1 MFNRSMWKIARTK
14 LAWGAL
20 MLVTAL
26 SAHAGTTLVG
36 GGSTTVSIGYL
47 GPNAYSPTTLQFFG
61 TPGVNGIA
69 SGSLLGVYMAQPGN
83 PSVSYCETGDQAG
96 KDILAGRAI
105 SGSTYNVQNSCT
117 KSVSGLVTGFGASFP
132 EINRT
137 DLSQPN
143 FVASDSPLNTSDLTN
158 YQANH
163 GASAWPTQF
172 PAVASAIAIAFN
184 LEDNTGAQVNSWEVN
199 FSDTQLCEIF
209 SGLVTNWADI
219 NLASAF
225 TLPAGHMIL
234 PAPINVIYRSDG
246 SGGTF
251 GLSNHLSAICPK
263 VSTTSFGTYFQS
275 HFVQTSQN
283 FAGAGGM
290 VSGFFPVSG
299 GNQTLPTGW
308 AGFSGD
314 ESEASA
320 IESTVNSIGY
330 VSMPYALAMNPILP
344 FADVDGLS
352 PTANFGTSLAMRPS
366 NVVFNEVLS
375 TTNAANG
382 QPVPEA
388 ISNPPSTQCIALIPP
403 SQYAVASTGGAGGT
417 TTLLPPATYPIV
429 TVSYL
434 LGNAQGNAPADLVST
449 RNLVDA
455 PYNSTISSSVT
466 TMGPQTGTA
475 RLIVGKGIFL
485 WYAPGNCLN

>member
-1 MFNRSMWKIARTK
+1 MFNRNMWKIACAK
-14 LAWGAL
+14 LAWSAL
-20 MLVTAL
+20 MLAISI

-47 GPNAYSPTTLQFFG
+47 GLNASSPATLQFFG
-61 TPGVNGIA
+61 TSGVNGIA
-69 SGSLLGVYMAQPGN
+69 SGSLLGVYMAESGN

-96 KDILAGRAI
+96 KDILVGGPI
-105 SGSTYNVQNSCT
+105 SGFTYNVQNSCT
-117 KSVSGLVTGFGASFP
+117 KSASGLVTGFGASFP
-132 EINRT
+132 GINRT

-143 FVASDSPLNTSDLTN
+143 FVASDSPLNASDLIN
-158 YQANH
+158 YQASH

-209 SGLVTNWADI
+209 SGLVTNWADV

-225 TLPAGHMIL
+225 TLPAGHVIL
-234 PAPINVIYRSDG
+234 PTPINVIYRSDG

-251 GLSNHLSAICPK
+251 GLSNHLSAICPQI
-263 VSTTSFGTYFQS
+263 STPSFGTYFQS
-275 HFVQTSQN
+275 HFFQTSQN

-308 AGFSGD
+308 VGFSGD
-314 ESEASA
+314 ASEAST
-320 IESTVNSIGY
+320 IESTANSIGY

-352 PTANFGTSLAMRPS
+352 PTSNFGISLAIRPS
-366 NVVFNEVLS
+366 NLVFNEVLS

-382 QPVPEA
+382 QPVLEA

-403 SQYAVASTGGAGGT
+403 SEYAVASTGGAGGT
-417 TTLLPPATYPIV
+417 TTMLPPGTYPIV

-449 RNLVDA
+449 RDLVDA
-455 PYNSTISSSVT
+455 PYNSTITRNVT
-466 TMGPQTGTA
+466 TIGLQTGTA
-475 RLIVGKGIFL
+475 YLIAGKGSFFG
-485 WYAPGNCLN
+485 YTPGNCLN